1 MGIVAQISSC
11 SSRIHPKLCPKLHA
25 VRMKPRLLPIAFA
38 CALAITAGA
47 AAQDRSLPDIGS
59 SAGSV
64 LSPAKQAEYGAMV
77 LAQLRHEGYVL
88 DDPLLDG
95 WLNDVGQRLAAASN
109 KPQQPF
115 TFFLLRERQI
125 NAFATLG
132 GYVAVNSGLI
142 LAADEED
149 EVAGVLAHEIS
160 HVTQQHVLRGA
171 EKAQRESLP
180 ILLATLGAII
190 AAQKAGGNSTGDATS
205 AALMTGMGLLQQRQ
219 IDYTRD
225 NEAEADRIGIRTLA
239 NAGYNPEAMADFFQ
253 TLQGVVR
260 MNQGDERAAVPG
272 YLQTHP
278 LTLARISE
286 ARERAAKLEANLKN
300 TPTAL
305 PGNNPLLPAGMQ
317 LTLPSNPRQVR
328 GDTGDYGWARER
340 LRVFSASTPMQAIR
354 EYQQMRAKQPLN
366 ESQRYGLALA
376 HQLIGQNSDALQ
388 ELTPLAQ
395 AHPNN
400 LWLQIALGETEAHTG
415 KAAEADRR
423 FESMLARMP
432 THRALALSYA
442 RLLGERNTHAA
453 GQRAVAVL
461 RPLLGNASNDL
472 PFQQAYARANEIAG
486 DPARAGEAWA
496 EAAYLS
502 GRPEQALVQLN
513 NLKKNQALD
522 YYARARVDARIA
534 AITPTVLEL
543 RRQGVHDEEVRGGK
557 LSWGAS
563 VIAR

>member
-1 MGIVAQISSC
+1 MNLRPQTC
-11 SSRIHPKLCPKLHA
+11 
-25 VRMKPRLLPIAFA
+25 LLAFA
-38 CALAITAGA
+38 LAFAVGA
-47 AAQDRSLPDIGS
+47 ATAQERNLPDIGS
-59 SAGSV
+59 SAANV

-132 GYVAVNSGLI
+132 GYVAMNSGLV
-142 LAADEED
+142 LAADQED

-160 HVTQQHVLRGA
+160 HVTQQHMLRGA

-180 ILLATLGAII
+180 ILLATLGAIV
-190 AAQKAGGNSTGDATS
+190 AAQKAGGNSSGDAAS

-239 NAGYNPEAMADFFQ
+239 NAGYNPEAMADFFV

-286 ARERAAKLEANLKN
+286 ARERAAKLVPSVNAAAR
-300 TPTAL
+300 TGAST
-305 PGNNPLLPAGMQ
+305 NPLLPPGLQ
-317 LTLPSNPRQVR
+317 LGLPSQTR
-328 GDTGDYGWARER
+328 TGTGNSSGNSSGNSGEYAWARER
-340 LRVFSASTPMQAIR
+340 LRVLSANTPAQAIR
-354 EYQQMRAKQPLN
+354 EYQQMRSKQPLDAA
-366 ESQRYGLALA
+366 SQYGLAIA
-376 HQLIGQNSDALQ
+376 HQQAGDEAKALQ

-395 AHPNN
+395 AQPAN
-400 LWLQIALGETEAHTG
+400 LWVQIALGEAEAHLG
-415 KAAEADRR
+415 KTAEADRR
-423 FESMLARMP
+423 FEVLLARMP

-442 RLLGERNTHAA
+442 HLLGERNTRAA
-453 GQRAVAVL
+453 GLRAVAVL
-461 RPLLGNASNDL
+461 RPLLGNAASNDL
-472 PFQQAYARANEIAG
+472 PFQQTYARANEIAG

-513 NLKKNQALD
+513 NLKKRDDLD
-522 YYARARVDARIA
+522 YYARARIDARIA

-557 LSWGAS
+557 LSLRAEATS
-563 VIAR
+563 R

>member
-557 LSWGAS
+557 LGWGAS
-563 VIAR
+563 AIAR

>member
-11 SSRIHPKLCPKLHA
+11 SSRIHPKPCPKLHA

-47 AAQDRSLPDIGS
+47 AAQERSLPDIGS

-64 LSPAKQAEYGAMV
+64 LSPAKQTEYGAMV

-190 AAQKAGGNSTGDATS
+190 AAQKAGGTSSGDASS

-225 NEAEADRIGIRTLA
+225 NEAEADRIGIRLLA

-317 LTLPSNPRQVR
+317 LTLSSNPRQVR

-354 EYQQMRAKQPLN
+354 EYQQMQAKQPLN

-415 KAAEADRR
+415 KTAEADRR

-557 LSWGAS
+557 LGWGAS
-563 VIAR
+563 AIAR

>member
-1 MGIVAQISSC
+1 MNLRPPA
-11 SSRIHPKLCPKLHA
+11 A
-25 VRMKPRLLPIAFA
+25 LLAFA
-38 CALAITAGA
+38 LATCIAAA
-47 AAQDRSLPDIGS
+47 AAQEHSLPDIGS
-59 SAGSV
+59 SAANV

-88 DDPLLDG
+88 DDPLLDA
-95 WLNDVGQRLAAASN
+95 WLNDAGQRLAAASN

-132 GYVAVNSGLI
+132 GYVAVNAGLV
-142 LAADEED
+142 LAADRED

-180 ILLATLGAII
+180 ILLATLGAIV
-190 AAQKAGGNSTGDATS
+190 AAQKAGGTSSGDATS
-205 AALMTGMGLLQQRQ
+205 AALMTGFGLMQQRQ

-225 NEAEADRIGIRTLA
+225 NEAEADRIGIRLLA
-239 NAGYNPEAMADFFQ
+239 NAGYDPEAMADFFQ

-286 ARERAAKLEANLKN
+286 ARERAVKLEAGMASL
-300 TPTAL
+300 PAL
-305 PGNNPLLPAGMQ
+305 ASTNNPLLPPGLQ
-317 LTLPSNPRQVR
+317 LASAPHGRVARRTD
-328 GDTGDYGWARER
+328 GDFPWARER
-340 LRVFSASTPMQAIR
+340 LRVLSAATPAQAVR
-354 EYQQMRAKQPLN
+354 EYQQMRAKQPLDDAR
-366 ESQRYGLALA
+366 RYGLAVALQLA
-376 HQLIGQNSDALQ
+376 GQDAAALQ

-395 AHPNN
+395 SHPAN
-400 LWLQIALGETEAHTG
+400 LWVQVAMGQAEAHIG
-415 KAAEADRR
+415 KTADADRR
-423 FESMLARMP
+423 FETLLARMP
-432 THRALALSYA
+432 GHRALALAYA
-442 RLLGERNTHAA
+442 NPLGERNTPAA

-461 RPLLGNASNDL
+461 RPLLGNAAGNDL
-472 PFQQAYARANEIAG
+472 PFQQAYARACEIAG

-513 NLKKNQALD
+513 NLQKRTDLD
-522 YYARARVDARIA
+522 YYARARIDARIA

-543 RRQGVHDEEVRGGK
+543 RRQGVRDDDVNGQWAPALHGG
-557 LSWGAS
+557 
-563 VIAR
+563 

>member
-1 MGIVAQISSC
+1 MNLRPPAT
-11 SSRIHPKLCPKLHA
+11 
-25 VRMKPRLLPIAFA
+25 LLAFA
-38 CALAITAGA
+38 LSACVA
-47 AAQDRSLPDIGS
+47 AATAQERSLPDIGS
-59 SAGSV
+59 SAANV

-95 WLNDVGQRLAAASN
+95 WLDDVGQRLAAASS
-109 KPQQPF
+109 KPQQSF

-132 GYVAVNSGLI
+132 GYIAVNAGLV
-142 LAADEED
+142 LAADRED

-180 ILLATLGAII
+180 ILLATLGAIM
-190 AAQKAGGNSTGDATS
+190 AAQKAGGTSSGDATS
-205 AALMTGMGLLQQRQ
+205 AALMTGFGLMQQRQ
-219 IDYTRD
+219 INYTRD

-239 NAGYNPEAMADFFQ
+239 NAGYNPEAMADFFV

-286 ARERAAKLEANLKN
+286 ARERAAKLEPGLNA
-300 TPTAL
+300 TARSTASS
-305 PGNNPLLPAGMQ
+305 NPLLPAGLQ
-317 LTLPSNPRQVR
+317 LAMPAPLRARN
-328 GDTGDYGWARER
+328 GDTGDFAWARER
-340 LRVFSASTPMQAIR
+340 LRVFSAATPAQAIR
-354 EYQQMRAKQPLN
+354 EYQQMRGKQPLD
-366 ESQRYGLALA
+366 EARRYGLA
-376 HQLIGQNSDALQ
+376 IALQQAGDEAKAMQ

-395 AHPNN
+395 AHPGN
-400 LWLQIALGETEAHTG
+400 LWVQIALGQSEARLGETAN
-415 KAAEADRR
+415 ADHR
-423 FESMLARMP
+423 FETLLARMP

-442 RLLGERNTHAA
+442 HLLGERNTRAA
-453 GQRAVAVL
+453 GLRAVAVL
-461 RPLLGNASNDL
+461 RQLLGPATGNDL
-472 PFQQAYARANEIAG
+472 PFQQTYARANEIAG
-486 DPARAGEAWA
+486 DTARAGEAWA

-513 NLKKNQALD
+513 NLKKRGDLD
-522 YYARARVDARIA
+522 YYARARIDARIA
-534 AITPTVLEL
+534 SITPTVLEL

-557 LSWGAS
+557 LGLR
-563 VIAR
+563 VQVGEI